1 MIEDTAGCQVCWGG
15 HGAGLHTC
23 VKLDPTLMF
32 DDATGCQ
39 VVAEQL
45 ARGGSASQAAA
56 ALVRGGRGR
65 RGRDRAF
72 PFFFFE
78 NPSLNFLPLAF
89 PLPPPPPFR

>member
-1 MIEDTAGCQVCWGG
+1 
-15 HGAGLHTC
+15 
-23 VKLDPTLMF
+23 MF

-89 PLPPPPPFR
+89 PLPPPPSLQVSASYQAGSSDNISAVVLRLRRR